1 MELPNLPKAS
11 IRYFLAVP
19 TAAQL
24 PGWHII
30 RLPRCATCYDEVHD
44 YKNGIAHCVPIE
56 GLYRAMELEQRERW
70 DAAERFDSET
80 KPLTR
85 EQP

>member
-1 MELPNLPKAS
+1 MELPDLPKTS

-56 GLYRAMELEQRERW
+56 GTFRAMDSDLRERW
-70 DAAERFDSET
+70 DAAERFDAEM
-80 KPLTR
+80 KPATR